1 MAGYIDAAI
10 TVLSEAG
17 KALHSDEITRRAI
30 EGGHLKHKSATP
42 GASMAA
48 AIYMDIKK
56 LGAKSRFVRAGP
68 STFNLRTGSKP
79 PEPDGERSHVLE
91 PTEDDG
97 HGNLPQ
103 NTENDPMYA
112 QKMGAAGEHRV
123 MSELL
128 LRGYGAERVTIDDGV
143 DIWAEKDGCQFYMQV
158 KTVTGKNSKYISTI
172 RKKSFAKKRN
182 LQMYYVFVL
191 RDIDN
196 RLDFVTLSSKDIRKR
211 ISNGDMTENKA
222 GYQASFSKKGD
233 KVFLGQHDVTQYR
246 NDWDF

>member
-10 TVLSEAG
+10 AVLSEDG
-17 KALHSDEITRRAI
+17 GALHSNEITRRATDR
-30 EGGHLKHKSATP
+30 GHLKHKSATP

-68 STFNLRTGSKP
+68 STFSLRPDPEP
-79 PEPDGERSHVLE
+79 PESEGESPVPE
-91 PTEDDG
+91 PTEDDR
-97 HGNLPQ
+97 HGIPQ

-143 DIWAEKDGCQFYMQV
+143 DIWAEKDGCQFYIQV
-158 KTVTGKNSKYISTI
+158 KTVTGKNNKYISTI
-172 RKKSFAKKRN
+172 RKKSFTKKRN
-182 LQMYYVFVL
+182 LQMYS
-191 RDIDN
+191 I
-196 RLDFVTLSSKDIRKR
+196 LD
-211 ISNGDMTENKA
+211 
-222 GYQASFSKKGD
+222 
-233 KVFLGQHDVTQYR
+233 
-246 NDWDF
+246 